1 MKQITD
7 FAIAYKLVWFRVF
20 CYFAIPAGTLFLTQT
35 ETYSGETWAAMGV
48 FLHARL
54 YVACCIAGAMSLC
67 AYLDQSLNKARAE
80 HQTLKAERELE
91 KNTFT
96 PEPGKDTPTP

>member
-20 CYFAIPAGTLFLTQT
+20 CYFAVPAGTLFLTQT
-35 ETYSGETWAAMGV
+35 ETWSEDNWISMGP
-48 FLHARL
+48 FLKSRL
-54 YVACCIAGAMSLC
+54 LIACCIAGAMSLC

-80 HQTLKAERELE
+80 HAALKSERDTQTYQ
-91 KNTFT
+91 
-96 PEPGKDTPTP
+96 PEPGKDAPTP